1 LSGRRARRPPA
12 LAPLA
17 EPPEPGALYAEL
29 RTLYAVD
36 PARAR
41 RRIAPSVAS
50 VCWGA
55 WRAELGP
62 AGASFND
69 VRRATSDYRREVWLW
84 VAGER
89 TWSQMTEG
97 LAGRID
103 RRLRAA

>member
-1 LSGRRARRPPA
+1 
-12 LAPLA
+12 
-17 EPPEPGALYAEL
+17 
-29 RTLYAVD
+29 
-36 PARAR
+36 
-41 RRIAPSVAS
+41 VAS

-55 WRAELGP
+55 WRGELGP

-89 TWSQMTEG
+89 TWSQMAEG
-97 LAGRID
+97 LAGRVD